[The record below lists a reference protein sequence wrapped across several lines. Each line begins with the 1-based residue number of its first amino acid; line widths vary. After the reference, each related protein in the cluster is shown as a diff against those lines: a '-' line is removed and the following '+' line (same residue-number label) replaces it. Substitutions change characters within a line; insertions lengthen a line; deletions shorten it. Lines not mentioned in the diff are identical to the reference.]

1 MNIRALLLA
10 IAASLFFAGS
20 TFTSK
25 LLGSGY
31 FGDPVHTLQ
40 ITHSR
45 FAFGLVT
52 ALVLLF
58 LMRRRLTNIRANLH
72 LHALRSTLGWI
83 GVGIMFAGVIY
94 IPASDAVAL
103 TFLNP
108 IFAMIFA
115 TFLLK
120 ERVGRHRWSAA
131 VLSFVGTILLVRPEG
146 GIHPVALACILAAMI
161 FGMEIVIIKILS
173 SREDVFQI
181 LVLNNSI
188 AVVVASLPLFWVFT
202 MPTTAQWMGLMAV
215 GVVMVTGQT
224 LFLYA
229 MRAGEASLI
238 APFIYATLV
247 FVVLLDLIVLGVV
260 PDGVSLAGAGII
272 LSCGVYIGFREHRQR
287 PHPAQDGAVAGDVTR
302 RTGR

>member
-1 MNIRALLLA
+1 MNIRAVVLA

-31 FGDPVHTLQ
+31 FGEPVHPLQ

-52 ALVLLF
+52 AVVLLL

-115 TFLLK
+115 TLLLK

-131 VLSFVGTILLVRPEG
+131 VLSFI
-146 GIHPVALACILAAMI
+146 
-161 FGMEIVIIKILS
+161 GMEIVIIKILS
-173 SREDVFQI
+173 SRENVFQI

-188 AVVVASLPLFWVFT
+188 AVVIASLPLFWVFT
-202 MPTTAQWMGLMAV
+202 MPTKAQWMALMAV

-229 MRAGEASLI
+229 MRVSEASLI

-247 FVVLLDLIVLGVV
+247 FVVLLDLIVLGIL
-260 PDGVSLAGAGII
+260 PDAVSLAGAGII
-272 LSCGVYIGFREHRQR
+272 LSCGIYICFREHRQGR
-287 PHPAQDGAVAGDVTR
+287 QLSPDGTDLGDVTR
-302 RTGR
+302 RTAR